1 MGCPQ
6 THEVPGTSEWEQW
19 VFTFSIEGDLRF
31 ISHRDTLR
39 MFQRAAAR
47 ASLPVRYTEGFNPHP
62 RLAIP
67 LPRPVG
73 MASQAESIV
82 IEFEKP
88 VNGDEVLHEL
98 EQQTPPDLKMIRAQ
112 RLEPRRRLQPA
123 LVRYRLELNGSVGAD
138 IESQV
143 QRLMESTTLP
153 VKRSSP
159 KNPQTRIIDVRPYI
173 VSMDPCNSAVE
184 FVLRVTGGGTV
195 KPAEVAGLLG
205 FEPRAIN
212 HRIRRLE
219 IQWE

>member
-6 THEVPGTSEWEQW
+6 TREVPGASEWEQW
-19 VFTFSIEGDLRF
+19 VFTFRIEGDLRF

-39 MFQRAAAR
+39 LFQRATAR

-73 MASQAESIV
+73 MASEAELLV
-82 IEFEKP
+82 IEFDTP

-98 EQQTPPDLKMIRAQ
+98 EQQTPPDLKMTRAQ

-123 LVRYRLELNGSVGAD
+123 LVRYRLELNGSAD
-138 IESQV
+138 SDMESQIR
-143 QRLMESTTLP
+143 RLMESTVLP
-153 VKRSSP
+153 VQRSSP
-159 KNPQTRIIDVRPYI
+159 KNPQTRIIDVRPFI
-173 VSMDPCNSAVE
+173 VSMDRCNSAVE
-184 FVLRVTGGGTV
+184 FALLVTGGGTV

-205 FEPRAIN
+205 FEPSAIN
-212 HRIRRLE
+212 HQIRRLE
-219 IQWE
+219 IQWK